1 MKRGVIYWV
10 LFICSLILSYFWLY
24 DKPMKTDAIAALP
37 IKATHLFAFMSS
49 VVIIFALYLLSRKD
63 NYKYSLGYIY
73 LGTVLLKPVIFLIL
87 FGSVIFIE
95 NSLSKWEAFSLILP
109 LLIGLFFE
117 VIICAQLLNQSNSK
131 KKPNKG

>member
-1 MKRGVIYWV
+1 MKRRVIYWL
-10 LFICSLILSYFWLY
+10 LFICSLVLSYFSLY
-24 DKPMKTDAIAALP
+24 DKPLKTDAIGALP
-37 IKATHLFAFMSS
+37 IKATHLFAFVSS
-49 VVIIFALYLLSRKD
+49 VAIIFTLYLLSRKD
-63 NYKYSLGYIY
+63 NYKNSLGYIY
-73 LGTVLLKPVIFLIL
+73 LGTVLLKPVIFLIS
-87 FGSVIFIE
+87 FGSVISNE